1 MQCVFQRIKSTTE
14 TWISDNANFNP
25 IKFPSFEITANMVSW
40 DLLSEGNYFPPL
52 I

>member
-14 TWISDNANFNP
+14 TWISDANFNP
-25 IKFPSFEITANMVSW
+25 IKCPSFEIIVNMVSW
-40 DLLSEGNYFPPL
+40 DLLSEGNYFTPL